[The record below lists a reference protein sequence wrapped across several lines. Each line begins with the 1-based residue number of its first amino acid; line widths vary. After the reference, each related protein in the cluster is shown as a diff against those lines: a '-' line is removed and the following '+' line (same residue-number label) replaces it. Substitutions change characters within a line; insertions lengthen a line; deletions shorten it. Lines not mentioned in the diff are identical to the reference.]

1 MRRIAIFT
9 FFFLFISLVSL
20 GGSDKIKVL
29 ILSGRNNHDWK
40 TTTPKLKSIYEKS
53 GLFEVQVTENP
64 ETLKPDELKNYDV
77 IVSNWNSF
85 PETDVRWP
93 AELEKALLNF
103 VEEGG
108 GFVTFHASTTCF
120 YAWPEF
126 KNISTGA
133 WVEGTGHGQQSAT
146 EVLILKGKHPIIKG
160 MQDFTIVD
168 ELWIN
173 AERNSSFEVL
183 GTATNIELREKGI
196 ENQPAIMVKEYGKGH
211 VFHTILGH
219 EVKNMKNRNFQIL
232 MLRGTEWAA
241 TGKVKQKIKS
251 INHDN

>member
-85 PETDVRWP
+85 PETELRWP
-93 AELEKALLNF
+93 AELEKSA
-103 VEEGG
+103 
-108 GFVTFHASTTCF
+108 
-120 YAWPEF
+120 F
-126 KNISTGA
+126 K
-133 WVEGTGHGQQSAT
+133 
-146 EVLILKGKHPIIKG
+146 LC
-160 MQDFTIVD
+160 
-168 ELWIN
+168 
-173 AERNSSFEVL
+173 
-183 GTATNIELREKGI
+183 
-196 ENQPAIMVKEYGKGH
+196 
-211 VFHTILGH
+211 
-219 EVKNMKNRNFQIL
+219 
-232 MLRGTEWAA
+232 
-241 TGKVKQKIKS
+241 
-251 INHDN
+251 